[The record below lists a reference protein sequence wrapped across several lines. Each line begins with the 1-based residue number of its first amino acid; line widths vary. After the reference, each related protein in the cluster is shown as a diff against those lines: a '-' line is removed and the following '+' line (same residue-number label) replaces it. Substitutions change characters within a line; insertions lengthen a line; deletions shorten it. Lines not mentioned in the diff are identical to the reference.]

1 MLAIVAAMVALAPA
15 SDLRAPEAAA
25 TAAPRAIFLAAAR
38 PTPLCKGAGRLQ
50 TSYEPALLF
59 RDEDRDAAR
68 LRKLIEMP
76 MGEMC
81 LLGSSR

>member
-1 MLAIVAAMVALAPA
+1 MLAIVAALVALAPT
-15 SDLRAPEAAA
+15 SDARAQDV
-25 TAAPRAIFLAAAR
+25 AAPPAQTIFATNR

-50 TSYEPALLF
+50 TGYEPALLF
-59 RDEDRDAAR
+59 REEDRDAAR

-81 LLGSSR
+81 RLGASR